1 MRPLIHSIIIA
12 GIYRGAYYIRLKT
25 NGFRGIDIGTPW
37 IATNELVIYAMIS
50 IILFVIT
57 GIIKRWYD
65 LIGIGISSMQKFL
78 SVR

>member
-37 IATNELVIYAMIS
+37 VATHELVIYAMIS
-50 IILFVIT
+50 IILFVLT

-65 LIGIGISSMQKFL
+65 LIGI
-78 SVR
+78 